1 MLKKTL
7 THPKSDPVKRAEFQ
21 NQLFHY
27 QQLEQRNII
36 YIDESGFATDAP
48 RDYSYSLKG
57 TRSYGV
63 KDWHNKG
70 RVNAIGAILDFNILN
85 VGLFEGNI
93 NADVFHAWVTQEL
106 LHSIPANSVLVM
118 DNATFHKRS
127 DSIAAIEK
135 SGHSILFLPPYS
147 PDLNPIEKKW
157 AQAKSIR
164 RKLRCDPYE
173 LFQKLIT

>member
-1 MLKKTL
+1 M
-7 THPKSDPVKRAEFQ
+7 KRAEFQ
-21 NQLFHY
+21 NHLFHY

-173 LFQKLIT
+173 LFQKFIT